1 MPSNRAV
8 SSVKQILSLDQDTG
22 VVTSTLA
29 SVQDLIDSAYVSARS
44 GGGGG
49 GTDFGDTYA
58 YSIIFGGN
66 NG

>member
-49 GTDFGDTYA
+49 ADPATVIA
-58 YSIIFGGN
+58 YNRILGED
-66 NG
+66 

>member
-44 GGGGG
+44 GGGG
-49 GTDFGDTYA
+49 TDVGDVYTY
-58 YSIIFGGN
+58 SLIFGE
-66 NG
+66 